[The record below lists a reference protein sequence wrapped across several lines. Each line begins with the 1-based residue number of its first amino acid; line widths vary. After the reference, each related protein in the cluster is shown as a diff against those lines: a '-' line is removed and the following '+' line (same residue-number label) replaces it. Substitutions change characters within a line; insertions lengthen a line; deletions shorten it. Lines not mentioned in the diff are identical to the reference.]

1 MTTTAKE
8 SLLKQSGGNCI
19 YCGHELTVSNMTID
33 HIIPKAEGGTDLESN
48 LIACCKE
55 CNAKKA
61 DQALGVF
68 LLQKGST
75 KRIAYFNRLS
85 SLIKGKRI
93 SPEKGRVLQGNPP
106 MHTSEPVEAQRDLFQ
121 DSEEMQFIIK
131 AMKLEEEIRRHLHE
145 GQVRFGSPDPSAVL
159 EPLRRSLKDFLYQLM
174 QEHLSEGRT
183 SYKGRQQEV

>member
-1 MTTTAKE
+1 MANTAKE
-8 SLLKQSGGNCI
+8 SLLKQSGGHCI

-33 HIIPKAEGGTDLESN
+33 HIIPKAEGGTDSESN

-55 CNAKKA
+55 CNTKKA

-68 LLQKGST
+68 LLQKGSA

-85 SLIKGKRI
+85 NLIKGKRI

-106 MHTSEPVEAQRDLFQ
+106 MYASEPVEAQRDLFQ

-145 GQVRFGSPDPSAVL
+145 GQARFGSPDPSVVL

-174 QEHLSEGRT
+174 QKHLSEGRT